1 MHGDTTKQTGTFSLE
16 GCTSVAMSQKYVVLL
31 SLVIAV
37 HGLSSQQ

>member
-16 GCTSVAMSQKYVVLL
+16 GCTSVAMSQKYVVL